1 MHLQAQD
8 QEAQNER
15 DAAFAARA
23 AAIQGLA
30 NMVGDPQDLW
40 QAAVQLAKTY
50 TAASGGQGSQ
60 VTVRSATNPTQHA
73 KMADGRPRSAAPRNC
88 VLRPGHSF

>member
-8 QEAQNER
+8 QEAQNEQ
-15 DAAFAARA
+15 DAAIAARA

-50 TAASGGQGSQ
+50 TSAAGRHDSQ
-60 VTVRSATNPTQHA
+60 VTVRSATSS
-73 KMADGRPRSAAPRNC
+73 M
-88 VLRPGHSF
+88 LR